1 MTLIATFAAVICG
14 TLTVIQFGSLGLALW
29 RLRRPLKKKEAGREY
44 PFIALTR
51 PLCGQDS
58 FEEETLRSSFQQDYP
73 NYEILFCVA
82 SADDPVI
89 PLVEKVIASYPER
102 PARLL
107 IGEDKI
113 SGNPKINNLNKA
125 WHATRSDWVVMAD
138 SNLLL
143 PADYLLSLMD
153 TFDDQTGLVSS
164 PAFGI
169 RPENLWGAVEAAMF
183 NTHQARW
190 QFLSDFAGMGF
201 AQGKTLFWR
210 RAVLE
215 NGGGLSAL
223 GAELAEDV
231 ASTKLVRNAGLKVRL
246 PPRPFPLPIGRRS
259 LSAVWSRQLRWA
271 RIRRFGF
278 LWLFIP
284 EILLGSLP
292 PLAAA
297 VYLAAIDV
305 FPWAIPPA
313 LMAMWYAA
321 EWGLAKAAGWPHHP
335 RDVLAMAIRDIL
347 FPALWLWCWTGRS
360 FVWRGN
366 ILDAK
371 PSPSGNRQPGK

>member
-1 MTLIATFAAVICG
+1 MTLTANFAAVICA

-29 RLRRPLKKKEAGREY
+29 RLRRPLKNKHPHGEY

-51 PLCGQDS
+51 PLCGQDN
-58 FEEETLRSSFQQDYP
+58 FEEETLRSTFLQDYP
-73 NYEILFCVA
+73 AYEILFCVA
-82 SADDPVI
+82 SENDPVI
-89 PLVEKVIASYPER
+89 PLVKKVIASYPGQ

-107 IGEDKI
+107 IGEDNI

-125 WHATRSDWVVMAD
+125 WLATRADWVAMAD

-143 PADYLLSLMD
+143 PTDYLRSLID
-153 TFDDQTGLVSS
+153 VFDDHTGLVSS
-164 PAFGI
+164 PAVGV
-169 RPENLWGAVEAAMF
+169 RPQNLWGSVEAAMF

-190 QFLSDFAGMGF
+190 QLLADLTGTGF

-210 RAVLE
+210 RDVLE
-215 NGGGLSAL
+215 NGGGLAAL

-231 ASTKLVRNAGLKVRL
+231 ASTKLVRRAGLKVRL

-278 LWLFIP
+278 LWLFVP

-292 PLAAA
+292 ALAAA
-297 VYLAAIDV
+297 SYLSATGV
-305 FPWAIPPA
+305 LPWAVPPA
-313 LMAMWYAA
+313 LMALWYAG
-321 EWGLAKAAGWPHHP
+321 EWGLARAVGWPH
-335 RDVLAMAIRDIL
+335 RLQDVLAMAIRDL
-347 FPALWLWCWTGRS
+347 LLPALWLWCWTGRS

-366 ILDAK
+366 VLDAK
-371 PSPSGNRQPGK
+371 PLPSGNQQPKE

>member
-1 MTLIATFAAVICG
+1 MTLIAIFAVIICG
-14 TLTVIQFGSLGLALW
+14 ALTVIQFGSLALALW
-29 RLRRPLKKKEAGREY
+29 RLRRPVNKKQAGGAY
-44 PFIALTR
+44 PFITLAR

-58 FEEETLRSSFQQDYP
+58 FEEETMRSSFQQDYP
-73 NYEILFCVA
+73 AYEILFCVA
-82 SADDPVI
+82 SANDPVI
-89 PLVEKVIASYPER
+89 PLAEKVIASYPQQ

-107 IGEDKI
+107 IGEDRI

-125 WHATRSDWVVMAD
+125 WQATRAQWVVMAD

-143 PADYLLSLMD
+143 PADYLRSLMD

-164 PAFGI
+164 PAVGI
-169 RPENLWGAVEAAMF
+169 RPQNLWGAVEAAMF

-210 RAVLE
+210 RDVLE
-215 NGGGLSAL
+215 NGGGLAAL

-297 VYLAAIDV
+297 AYLATTGV
-305 FPWAIPPA
+305 FPWAIPPV
-313 LMAMWYAA
+313 LMVMWYAA
-321 EWGLAKAAGWPHHP
+321 EWGLAKAVDWPHRP
-335 RDVLAMAIRDIL
+335 QDILAMVIRDIL

-366 ILDAK
+366 TLDAK

>member
-1 MTLIATFAAVICG
+1 MTLIAIFAVIICG
-14 TLTVIQFGSLGLALW
+14 ALSVIQFGSLALALW
-29 RLRRPLKKKEAGREY
+29 RLRRPVNKKQAGGAY
-44 PFIALTR
+44 PFITLAR

-58 FEEETLRSSFQQDYP
+58 FEEETMRSSFQQDYP
-73 NYEILFCVA
+73 AYEILFCVA
-82 SADDPVI
+82 SANDPVI
-89 PLVEKVIASYPER
+89 PLAEKVIASYPQQ

-107 IGEDKI
+107 IGEDRI

-125 WHATRSDWVVMAD
+125 WQATRAQWVVMAD

-143 PADYLLSLMD
+143 PADYLRSLMD

-164 PAFGI
+164 PAVGI
-169 RPENLWGAVEAAMF
+169 RPQNLWGAVEAAMF

-210 RAVLE
+210 RDVLE
-215 NGGGLSAL
+215 NGGGLAAL

-297 VYLAAIDV
+297 AYLAATGV
-305 FPWAIPPA
+305 FPWAIPPV
-313 LMAMWYAA
+313 LMVMWYAA
-321 EWGLAKAAGWPHHP
+321 EWGLAKAVDWPHRP
-335 RDVLAMAIRDIL
+335 QDILAMVIRDIL

-366 ILDAK
+366 TLDAK